1 LTVAQWEELRK
12 RFGRQR
18 LMGLDYYSG
27 GHLTHGYR
35 MNVSAKMFESIPYTV
50 DKESGLLDYDAIE
63 KQAMEVKPLIL
74 LAGFSAYP
82 RKIDFKRFRQIAD
95 KCGAVLM
102 VDMAHFAGLVA
113 GKVFAGDY
121 DPVAFADIVTSTTH
135 KTLRGPRG
143 ALVLCK
149 KEFIDDVN
157 KGCPMVLGGPLGNI
171 IAAKAVA
178 FKEALTSEYREYA
191 QNVVKNAAALA
202 QACASLGMKL
212 QTGGTDNHL
221 ILIDVTTYGL
231 TGRQAESAMFQCGV
245 TLNANSLPFDK
256 NGPWWTSGIRVGTPG
271 ITTLGMT
278 EADMKEVASIIDS
291 VLKGTKPG
299 TTKDGK
305 PAKGKIVLD
314 PAVQEKAKQRVRSLL
329 AKHVLYPE
337 LDLAFLKK
345 EFVG

>member
-1 LTVAQWEELRK
+1 
-12 RFGRQR
+12 
-18 LMGLDYYSG
+18 
-27 GHLTHGYR
+27 
-35 MNVSAKMFESIPYTV
+35 
-50 DKESGLLDYDAIE
+50 
-63 KQAMEVKPLIL
+63 
-74 LAGFSAYP
+74 
-82 RKIDFKRFRQIAD
+82 
-95 KCGAVLM
+95 
-102 VDMAHFAGLVA
+102 
-113 GKVFAGDY
+113 
-121 DPVAFADIVTSTTH
+121 
-135 KTLRGPRG
+135 
-143 ALVLCK
+143 
-149 KEFIDDVN
+149 
-157 KGCPMVLGGPLGNI
+157 MVLGGPLGNI

-221 ILIDVTTYGL
+221 MLIDVTTYGL
-231 TGRQAESAMFQCGV
+231 TGRQAEAAMFQCGV

-299 TTKDGK
+299 LTKDGK
-305 PAKGKIVLD
+305 AAKGKIVLD
-314 PAVQEKAKQRVRSLL
+314 PAVQEKAKGRVQALL

-345 EFVG
+345 EFGKQ